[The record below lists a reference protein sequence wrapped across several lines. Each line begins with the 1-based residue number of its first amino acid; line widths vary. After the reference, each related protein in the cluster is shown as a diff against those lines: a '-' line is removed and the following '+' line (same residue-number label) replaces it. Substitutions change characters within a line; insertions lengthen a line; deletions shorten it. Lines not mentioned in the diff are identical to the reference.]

1 VYIYIYIYTPFVLN
15 IYTYT
20 YLFMFKTNGVALTNG
35 KVSDVSEKINKRRLR
50 NDNEDSCTLDNR
62 HKKKM

>member
-1 VYIYIYIYTPFVLN
+1 VLN